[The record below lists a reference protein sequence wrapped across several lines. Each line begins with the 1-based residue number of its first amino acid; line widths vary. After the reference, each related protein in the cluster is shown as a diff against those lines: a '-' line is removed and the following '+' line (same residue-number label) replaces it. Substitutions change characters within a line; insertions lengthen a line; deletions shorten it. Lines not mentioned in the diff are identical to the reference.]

1 MTGNDLAAAMP
12 AVARALLGEPVQA
25 LSTATQ
31 WRYGRRGS
39 LAIDVKRGLWCDHEA
54 GTGGGVIA
62 LIQRQRGGDMAA
74 ALRWLASGP
83 GAIALPEQPC
93 ETRRAGVDDRQRIRG
108 ALAIWQS
115 ACSPADTPVQAYL
128 ASRRLSLDLLGNAP
142 GDRVRFA
149 PACPFGSGVRHP
161 AMLALLTDMATGE
174 PVGIRRTALTLA
186 GQRACDA
193 AGAKLPHK
201 VLGRAGGAVARLA
214 GATVAPAALGLCE
227 GLETGLSVMAATGA
241 TVWACLS
248 AGTLAKVSPLA
259 GVERLTI
266 YADHD
271 PSGLHAAHETAR
283 RWAAAG
289 RLVTVETPSRV
300 GADFNDIWME
310 AHHG

>member
-12 AVARALLGEPVQA
+12 EVARALLGEPVQA

-39 LAIDVKRGLWCDHEA
+39 LAIDVKRGLWCDYEA

-62 LIQRQRGGDMAA
+62 LIQRQRGGDVAA

-93 ETRRAGVDDRQRIRG
+93 ETRRAGVDDRLRIRG
-108 ALAIWQS
+108 ALAIWQR
-115 ACSPADTPVQAYL
+115 ARPPADTPVEAYL
-128 ASRRLSLDLLGNAP
+128 ASRRLSLALLGNAP

-214 GATVAPAALGLCE
+214 GATVAPAGLGLCE
-227 GLETGLSVMAATGA
+227 GLETGLSVVAMTGA
-241 TVWACLS
+241 VVWACP
-248 AGTLAKVSPLA
+248 AGVLAKVPILH
-259 GVERLTI
+259 GVEQLTI
-266 YADHD
+266 YADND
-271 PSGLHAAHETAR
+271 PPGLLAARATAT
-283 RWAAAG
+283 RWRAAG
-289 RLVTVETPSRV
+289 RQCAIETPARQ
-300 GADFNDIWME
+300 GADFNDLLKE
-310 AHHG
+310 FSHE